1 MNMSLDDYCA
11 NLEADLKLRKGFE
24 YFIPH
29 FESGAST
36 NATALFFLEAPG
48 PQVRK
53 TEKISL
59 GNNDLSASNLKSQ
72 LEEAKVP
79 LENILLWNIVPWIRR
94 EGVGFDKP
102 TSQDIKDARE
112 YHKKLFEILPQL
124 HTLIFV
130 GRKAQSEMVYYS
142 GHTKYRLLAAFH
154 PSAQSMAVKPRWK
167 DNVDVFKR
175 LNETVEYGGQSCPP
189 YKNQ

>member
-1 MNMSLDDYCA
+1 MSLDNYCTD
-11 NLEADLKLRKGFE
+11 LEKRMGSE

-29 FESGAST
+29 FDIQSGAST

-53 TEKISL
+53 TKMISL
-59 GNNDLSASNLKSQ
+59 GNNDPSARNLKSQ
-72 LEEAKVP
+72 LEEANVP
-79 LENILLWNIVPWIRR
+79 LANILLWNIVPWIRR

-102 TSQDIKDARE
+102 MSQDIKDARE
-112 YHKKLFEILPQL
+112 YHKKLFDILPRL
-124 HTLIFV
+124 HTLVFV

-142 GHTKYRLLAAFH
+142 GHTTYRLLAAFH
-154 PSAQSMAVKPRWK
+154 PSAQAMADKSKSRWK

-175 LNETVEYGGQSCPP
+175 LNETVEPA
-189 YKNQ
+189 